1 MTAQHGT
8 GLQIEGV
15 DMRLGVWWLEAAVRG
30 GVDALPLVNLRYISS
45 APDENSLNRLFLVG
59 RIW

>member
-1 MTAQHGT
+1 VTAQHGT

-30 GVDALPLVNLRYISS
+30 GVDALPLVNLRY
-45 APDENSLNRLFLVG
+45 V
-59 RIW
+59 